1 MSNRLIFPLFLFF
14 ILSLSSCVSHK
25 ELVNFNDEESPL
37 TIGTEEIVNA
47 MNLKIQAEDL
57 LRIQVHS
64 ADKDQLAALPFNLE
78 PPGQQNM
85 MQQAGQARSGGNYP
99 IELFNGYLVDQEG
112 NIDFPVIGKIE
123 VNGLT
128 LEEAKAKLINLLKQ
142 YINVPIVNMRFLN
155 LKITVLGE
163 VNNPGTV
170 RLSNKRVTL
179 LEAIGMAGDLS
190 IYANRT
196 NVLVIREENGKRT
209 TARLDL
215 QTAEIFTSPYFYL
228 QQNDV
233 VYIEPTKARIATVA
247 DPVQRFISYGSGIL
261 SIVTLIIALSNR

>member
-1 MSNRLIFPLFLFF
+1 MKNYFILFLLF
-14 ILSLSSCVSHK
+14 IGFLSSCVSHK
-25 ELVNFNDEESPL
+25 ELVNFNNEESPL

-85 MQQAGQARSGGNYP
+85 MPQAGQARSGGNYS